1 MDLDEGRPMNSTSNS
16 QPTSSPRFWYALAAG
31 AFLFGCAYVGLRWSP
46 SSYAIVLRELGE
58 TDTGLIA
65 GIPRAERGDEFA
77 WQTPLLQMTL
87 RSHFQRFDRTP
98 PYFEDLR
105 TLYAMPILDWALIFK
120 PQFWLFFIAPPAI
133 AYSFYHFLLITMFV
147 VGFAILF
154 VHLGGREL
162 DSFLMA
168 LVLYFSSYT
177 QYWWNGA
184 ANFLFPFFPWIVLA
198 LLWNMALT
206 MRLLLFFWLLV
217 CGLLTYFYPPNAI
230 ALGFVAVVLW
240 AIARPKLLSWRNLL
254 PIGLTAAGAA
264 ATVLFYLQEPIG
276 RLADTVYPGHRV
288 SAGGAVTFEWWLT
301 QFLPTLQMN
310 GHVPLTATSNI
321 CELSTVGSI
330 YVSTVLFF
338 LPWRDLVARINW
350 EERRRWMWLVGG
362 LAATQAW
369 MIIYLPPWVGYP
381 LLWHLV
387 PSGRMVLAGGLLLLV
402 TAFLLGQTYR
412 LQFTVSGCLCFA
424 ITLALAWFV
433 FKRPHGIGV
442 LEAYLD
448 WVFIVPVMVVATLQ
462 AIKILSP
469 VRANA
474 TLLALAAILGAI
486 SFGTFNP
493 IQSTEAIFRR
503 HRTPFTAELDRRLQT
518 EKRGYLLLP
527 WGTSFFAHSG
537 LPLIALGYPSLTY
550 STFDPALDLW
560 RKVYPE
566 IPPEQFRPL
575 FDNAGGFS
583 FGDVAAALR
592 VPGTLVTLA
601 PMAPFTRPGATV
613 CDFIRPSRA
622 AMATSVGC
630 PGATVSAST
639 GSQN

>member
-1 MDLDEGRPMNSTSNS
+1 MNSTSNS

-31 AFLFGCAYVGLRWSP
+31 AFLFGCAYVGLGWSP

-87 RSHFQRFDRTP
+87 RSHFQRFDQTA

-133 AYSFYHFLLITMFV
+133 AYSFYHFLLITMFI

-240 AIARPKLLSWRNLL
+240 AIARPKLLIWRNLL

-301 QFLPTLQMN
+301 QFFPTLQMN
-310 GHVPLTATSNI
+310 DHVPLTATSNI
-321 CELSTVGSI
+321 CELSALGSI
-330 YVSTVLFF
+330 
-338 LPWRDLVARINW
+338 
-350 EERRRWMWLVGG
+350 
-362 LAATQAW
+362 
-369 MIIYLPPWVGYP
+369 
-381 LLWHLV
+381 
-387 PSGRMVLAGGLLLLV
+387 
-402 TAFLLGQTYR
+402 
-412 LQFTVSGCLCFA
+412 
-424 ITLALAWFV
+424 
-433 FKRPHGIGV
+433 
-442 LEAYLD
+442 
-448 WVFIVPVMVVATLQ
+448 
-462 AIKILSP
+462 
-469 VRANA
+469 
-474 TLLALAAILGAI
+474 
-486 SFGTFNP
+486 
-493 IQSTEAIFRR
+493 
-503 HRTPFTAELDRRLQT
+503 
-518 EKRGYLLLP
+518 
-527 WGTSFFAHSG
+527 
-537 LPLIALGYPSLTY
+537 
-550 STFDPALDLW
+550 
-560 RKVYPE
+560 
-566 IPPEQFRPL
+566 
-575 FDNAGGFS
+575 
-583 FGDVAAALR
+583 
-592 VPGTLVTLA
+592 
-601 PMAPFTRPGATV
+601 
-613 CDFIRPSRA
+613 
-622 AMATSVGC
+622 
-630 PGATVSAST
+630 
-639 GSQN
+639 